1 MNKSYIYLNI
11 KQLNTM
17 NNFKANYDKIL
28 KVLNIITDK
37 EQFLRQ
43 NRRPKLKDIELIA
56 INLTSEYM
64 SIDSECQLF
73 RVLPEVLKVKIER
86 SVYNRRK
93 RKLFFAIEFLRNELC
108 EKLIEFENHFVVDS
122 IPLEVVKLARSNSSK
137 ICKEDFYS
145 SPNRGFCASQNMHF
159 YGYKIHAVCSVE
171 GVFKSFDISK
181 ASVHDIHYLKDI
193 KNQFNN
199 CVILGD
205 KGYLSTDYQLDLF
218 ESKQIKLEVPM
229 RKNQYNYKKQAYI
242 FRKKRKRIETL
253 FSQLCDQFMIRRNYA
268 KSFQGFKTRI
278 LSKLTAL
285 TMIQY
290 INKFIFDRNINNLK
304 ISSV

>member
-1 MNKSYIYLNI
+1 MNI

-17 NNFKANYDKIL
+17 NNFKANYNKIL
-28 KVLNIITDK
+28 KVLKVITEK
-37 EQFLRQ
+37 EHFLRQ
-43 NRRPKLKDIELIA
+43 NRQPKIKDIELIA

-73 RVLPEVLKVKIER
+73 RVLPEDLKSKIER

-93 RKLFFAIEFLRNELC
+93 RKLFFAIEFLRNQLSG
-108 EKLIEFENHFVVDS
+108 KLIEFENYFVVDS
-122 IPLEVVKLARSNSSK
+122 MPLEVVKLSRSNSSK
-137 ICKEDFYS
+137 ICKGNFYS

-159 YGYKIHAVCSVE
+159 YGYKIHAVCSIG

-193 KNQFNN
+193 KNQFND

-205 KGYLSTDYQLDLF
+205 KGYLSADYQLDLF
-218 ESKQIKLEVPM
+218 ESKQIKLEISM
-229 RKNQYNYKKQAYI
+229 RKNQHSYKKQADV

-278 LSKLTAL
+278 VSKLTAL
-285 TMIQY
+285 TIIQY
-290 INKFIFDRNINNLK
+290 INKFIFDRNINSLK
-304 ISSV
+304 VNIV

>member
-1 MNKSYIYLNI
+1 
-11 KQLNTM
+11 M
-17 NNFKANYDKIL
+17 NNFKANYNKIL
-28 KVLNIITDK
+28 EVLKIITKK

-43 NRRPKLKDIELIA
+43 NRQPKLKDIELIA

-64 SIDSECQLF
+64 SIDIECQLF
-73 RVLPEVLKVKIER
+73 RMLPEVLKDKIER

-93 RKLFFAIEFLRNELC
+93 RKLFFAMEFLRNELC
-108 EKLIEFENHFVVDS
+108 EKLIEFENYFVVDS
-122 IPLEVVKLARSNSSK
+122 MPLEVVKLSRSNSSK

-159 YGYKIHAVCSVE
+159 YGYKIHAICSIN
-171 GVFKSFDISK
+171 GIFKSFDISK

-205 KGYLSTDYQLDLF
+205 KGYLSTEYQLDLF
-218 ESKQIKLEVPM
+218 ENKQIKLEIPM
-229 RKNQYNYKKQAYI
+229 RKNQHNYNKQAYV

-268 KSFQGFKTRI
+268 KSFQGFKTRV

-285 TMIQY
+285 TIIQY

-304 ISSV
+304 INIV